1 MKVRAVAVLVP
12 EALPEDRA
20 PVRAAIARWR
30 DRGVETVL
38 ACTGGI
44 ESAAPLAEALGHV
57 GPMILDL
64 GASIRTGADRRLA
77 RTMPIPE
84 RVVADLER
92 QLASVGESVSRRVGE
107 VDAGTRKVAVRIDL
121 AGDAE
126 QLDAGLAAIASPH
139 WQSGA
144 IAVFRLGP
152 ERATIVA
159 GGVDKSAGLQRV
171 LRGFGLPP
179 SRVVVAAAA
188 EEDLGLVDWCRAIV
202 VGTPSDRLRAAAAR
216 VADRGDWRAV
226 EAFVASALP
235 GLEGLDA

>member
-1 MKVRAVAVLVP
+1 VAAVAVLVP
-12 EALPEDRA
+12 EALPEDRTA
-20 PVRAAIARWR
+20 VREAISRWR
-30 DRGVETVL
+30 RQGIETVL
-38 ACTGGI
+38 ACSGGLDA
-44 ESAAPLAEALGHV
+44 AAPLAEALGHV

-64 GASIRTGADRRLA
+64 GACIRNGPDRRLV
-77 RTMPIPE
+77 RTMPIPD
-84 RVVADLER
+84 RVILDLGR
-92 QLASVGESVSRRVGE
+92 QLEAVGGGLSRTI
-107 VDAGTRKVAVRIDL
+107 GTVETGPRKVALRIDL
-121 AGDAE
+121 IGDVE
-126 QLDAGLAAIASPH
+126 LVDAGLAAIAAPH
-139 WQSGA
+139 WQAGT

-159 GGVDKSAGLQRV
+159 GGVDKSAALQRV

-179 SRVVVAAAA
+179 SRVVVAAAS

-216 VADRGDWRAV
+216 TADRGDWRAV